1 MSPLRFALRH
11 LLMGIPLLLLAC
23 TGPADPSDVWQEQ
36 LDYARER
43 WEQSG
48 PASYAFRYTR
58 QCFCPQ
64 LSLHVTVT
72 NGVVTAIRD
81 LTADT
86 MFTAPVHGYT
96 IPALF
101 DQVQEFIDRPVS
113 QLTASYDVVT
123 GAPLSVAADPIANAI
138 DDENGFTVSEFAANP

>member
-1 MSPLRFALRH
+1 MPNPRSRWRH
-11 LLMGIPLLLLAC
+11 LLLAC
-23 TGPADPSDVWQEQ
+23 TGPADSSDVWQEQ
-36 LDYARER
+36 LDDARER

-48 PASYAFRYTR
+48 PTSYAFRYTR

-72 NGVVTAIRD
+72 NGVVTVIRD
-81 LTADT
+81 LAADT
-86 MFTAPVHGYT
+86 MFTSPVQDYA

-113 QLTASYDVVT
+113 ALTANYDVTT
-123 GAPLSVAADPIANAI
+123 GVPLSVAADPIANAI
-138 DDENGFTVSEFAANP
+138 DDENGFTVGEFAANP